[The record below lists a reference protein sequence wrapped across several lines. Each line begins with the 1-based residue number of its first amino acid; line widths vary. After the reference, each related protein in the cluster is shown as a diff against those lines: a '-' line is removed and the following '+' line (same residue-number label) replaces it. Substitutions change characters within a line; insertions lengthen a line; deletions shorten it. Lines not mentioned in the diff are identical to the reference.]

1 MSKWIKSV
9 GTSLFL
15 TVPLVMAGSVQAA
28 EKLNVV
34 SWSGYFSPEILA
46 KFQKQTGIEVTVDS
60 YDSNETLLAKLKQGG
75 AGYDVAIP
83 SHQFIPILI
92 KENLLE
98 RFDPVKEP
106 YYASVVDN
114 LKKPSWDP
122 EGAYSVP
129 FIWGTTSVV
138 LDSGRYKGPA
148 DSYKVLYE
156 PPAELQGRIN
166 MFDSVSDM
174 VDMASLYLNIPLCS
188 EDPKQMQQILTLL
201 KAQKPFVKTYSSK
214 AGSIRENLASGEI
227 DMSMFWGGSS
237 MRAREMKPSL
247 KYLYPKEGVL
257 AWVDNMVIPA
267 GSKNPANAKAF
278 IAFLSQPEN
287 SAMTQNFLKHQSPMK
302 GVEPF
307 LDANLK
313 DAPELHIPEGT
324 HVVFSKTCGEGAI
337 RLADRLW
344 TNLMR

>member
-1 MSKWIKSV
+1 MSTLIARFS
-9 GTSLFL
+9 TSLLL
-15 TVPLVMAGSVQAA
+15 TLPLLGSVQAA

-92 KENLLE
+92 KEQLLE
-98 RFDPVKEP
+98 RFDPVNQP
-106 YYASVVDN
+106 YYASIADN
-114 LKKPSWDP
+114 LKKPTWDP

-138 LDSGRYKGPA
+138 LNTERYKGPT

-156 PPAELQGRIN
+156 PPAELQGRVN
-166 MFDSVSDM
+166 MFDSVSDV

-188 EDPKQMQQILTLL
+188 EDPKQMQQVLTLL

-227 DMSMFWGGSS
+227 DMSTFWGGSS

-247 KYLYPKEGVL
+247 RYLYPKEGVL
-257 AWVDNMVIPA
+257 AWVDNMVIPK
-267 GSKNPANAKAF
+267 GSKNPTNAKTF

-287 SAMTQNFLKHQSPMK
+287 AAMTQNFLKHQSPIK

-307 LDANLK
+307 LDASLK
-313 DAPELHIPEGT
+313 DAPELHIPDGT

>member
-1 MSKWIKSV
+1 MSKWIKSI

-15 TVPLVMAGSVQAA
+15 TLPLTMAGSVQAV

-34 SWSGYFSPEILA
+34 SWSGYFSPEILT

-92 KENLLE
+92 KEKLLE
-98 RFDPVKEP
+98 RFDPVNEP

-114 LKKPSWDP
+114 LKKPTWDP

-138 LDSGRYKGPA
+138 LNTERYKGPA
-148 DSYKVLYE
+148 DSLKVLYE

-166 MFDSVSDM
+166 MFDSVSDV

-227 DMSMFWGGSS
+227 DMSTFWGGSS

-257 AWVDNMVIPA
+257 AWVDNMVIPT

-287 SAMTQNFLKHQSPMK
+287 AAMTQNFLKHQSPIK

-307 LDANLK
+307 LDAGLK

-324 HVVFSKTCGEGAI
+324 KVVFSKTCGEGAI

>member
-1 MSKWIKSV
+1 MSKLIASL
-9 GTSLFL
+9 GTSLL
-15 TVPLVMAGSVQAA
+15 LSLPLAVQAA

-75 AGYDVAIP
+75 TGYDVAIP

-92 KENLLE
+92 KEQLLE
-98 RFDPVKEP
+98 RFDPAKQP

-114 LKKPSWDP
+114 LKNPTWDP

-138 LDSGRYKGPA
+138 LNGERYKGPN

-166 MFDSVSDM
+166 MFDSVSE
-174 VDMASLYLNIPLCS
+174 VIDMASLYLNIPLCS
-188 EDPKQMQQILTLL
+188 EDPKQMQQILGLL

-214 AGSIRENLASGEI
+214 AGAIRENLAAGEI

-237 MRAREMKPSL
+237 MRAREMKPGL

-257 AWVDNMVIPA
+257 AWVDNMVIPK

-287 SAMTQNFLKHQSPMK
+287 AAMTQNFLKHQSPIK

-307 LDANLK
+307 LDAGLK

-324 HVVFSKTCGEGAI
+324 KVVFSQTCGEGAI

>member
-15 TVPLVMAGSVQAA
+15 TVPLVMAGGVQAA

-106 YYASVVDN
+106 YYAGVVDN

-287 SAMTQNFLKHQSPMK
+287 SAMTQNFLKHQSPIK

>member
-114 LKKPSWDP
+114 LKKPTWDP

-287 SAMTQNFLKHQSPMK
+287 SAMTQNFLKHQSPIK

-307 LDANLK
+307 LDTSLK

>member
-1 MSKWIKSV
+1 MSKLIASL
-9 GTSLFL
+9 GTTLLLSL
-15 TVPLVMAGSVQAA
+15 PLAVQAA

-75 AGYDVAIP
+75 SGYDVAIP

-92 KENLLE
+92 KEQLLE
-98 RFDPVKEP
+98 RFDPVQEP
-106 YYASVVDN
+106 YYSGIVDN
-114 LKKPSWDP
+114 LKQPTWDP
-122 EGAYSVP
+122 QGAYSVP

-138 LDSGRYKGPA
+138 LDTARYQGPT
-148 DSYKVLYE
+148 DSYRVLYE
-156 PPAELQGRIN
+156 PPKELQGRIN
-166 MFDSVSDM
+166 MFDSAGEVI
-174 VDMASLYLNIPLCS
+174 DMASLYLNIPLCS

-214 AGSIRENLASGEI
+214 AGAIRENLAAGEI
-227 DMSMFWGGSS
+227 DMSTFWGGSS

-257 AWVDNMVIPA
+257 AWVDNMVIPK

-287 SAMTQNFLKHQSPMK
+287 AAMTQNFLKHQSPIK

-307 LDANLK
+307 LDAGLK

-324 HVVFSKTCGEGAI
+324 KVVFSQTCGEGAI

>member
-1 MSKWIKSV
+1 MSKLIASL
-9 GTSLFL
+9 GTSLL
-15 TVPLVMAGSVQAA
+15 LSLPLAVQAA

-75 AGYDVAIP
+75 TGYDVAIP

-92 KENLLE
+92 KEQLLE
-98 RFDPVKEP
+98 RFDPAKQP

-114 LKKPSWDP
+114 LKNPTWDP

-138 LDSGRYKGPA
+138 LNGERYKGPS

-166 MFDSVSDM
+166 MFDSVSE
-174 VDMASLYLNIPLCS
+174 VIDMASLYLNIPLCS
-188 EDPKQMQQILTLL
+188 EDPKQMQQILGLL

-214 AGSIRENLASGEI
+214 AGAIRENLAAGEI

-237 MRAREMKPSL
+237 MRAREMKPGL

-257 AWVDNMVIPA
+257 AWVDNMVIPK

-278 IAFLSQPEN
+278 IAFLSQPDN
-287 SAMTQNFLKHQSPMK
+287 AAMTQNFLKHQSPIK

-307 LDANLK
+307 LDASLK

-324 HVVFSKTCGEGAI
+324 KVVFSKTCGEGAI
-337 RLADRLW
+337 RLADRIW

>member
-46 KFQKQTGIEVTVDS
+46 KFQKQSGIEVTVDS

-287 SAMTQNFLKHQSPMK
+287 SAMTQNFLKHQSPIK

>member
-15 TVPLVMAGSVQAA
+15 TVPLTMAVSIQAA

-46 KFQKQTGIEVTVDS
+46 RFQKQTGIEVTVDS

-83 SHQFIPILI
+83 SHQFVPILI

-138 LDSGRYKGPA
+138 LDSARYKGPA

-166 MFDSVSDM
+166 MFDSVSEM

-188 EDPKQMQQILTLL
+188 EDPKQMQQVLTLL

-237 MRAREMKPSL
+237 MRAREMKPTL

-287 SAMTQNFLKHQSPMK
+287 SAMTQNFLKHQSPIK

-307 LDANLK
+307 LDATLK
-313 DAPELHIPEGT
+313 DAPELHIPEAT

>member
-1 MSKWIKSV
+1 MKNV

-15 TVPLVMAGSVQAA
+15 ALPLTLANGVQAA

-92 KENLLE
+92 QEKLLE
-98 RFDPVKEP
+98 RFDPVNEP
-106 YYASVVDN
+106 YYANVVDN
-114 LKKPSWDP
+114 LKKPTWDP

-138 LDSGRYKGPA
+138 LDSARYKGPA

-156 PPAELQGRIN
+156 PPVELQGRIN

-188 EDPKQMQQILTLL
+188 EDPKQMQQVLTLL

-237 MRAREMKPSL
+237 MRAREMKPTL

-257 AWVDNMVIPA
+257 AWVDNMVIPV
-267 GSKNPANAKAF
+267 GSKNPENAKTF

-287 SAMTQNFLKHQSPMK
+287 SAMTQNFLKHQSPIK
-302 GVEPF
+302 GVETF
-307 LDANLK
+307 LEPALK

>member
-15 TVPLVMAGSVQAA
+15 TLPLTMAVSVQAA

-83 SHQFIPILI
+83 SHQFVPILI
-92 KENLLE
+92 QEKLLE
-98 RFDPVKEP
+98 RFDPVKEA
-106 YYASVVDN
+106 YYANVADN

-138 LDSGRYKGPA
+138 LDTARYSGPA

-166 MFDSVSDM
+166 MFDAVSDA
-174 VDMASLYLNIPLCS
+174 VDMASLYLDIPLCT

-201 KAQKPFVKTYSSK
+201 KAQKPYVKTYSSK

-237 MRAREMKPSL
+237 MRAREMKPTL

-257 AWVDNMVIPA
+257 AWVDNMVIPT
-267 GSKNPANAKAF
+267 GSKNPANAKVF

-287 SAMTQNFLKHQSPMK
+287 AAMTQNFLKHQSPIK

-307 LDANLK
+307 LDASLK
-313 DAPELHIPEGT
+313 DAPELHIPQGT
-324 HVVFSKTCGEGAI
+324 KVVFSKTCGEGSI

>member
-1 MSKWIKSV
+1 MSKLITSI
-9 GTSLFL
+9 GTSLLL
-15 TVPLVMAGSVQAA
+15 TLPLAFAGSVQAA

-46 KFQKQTGIEVTVDS
+46 RFQKQTGIEVTVDS

-75 AGYDVAIP
+75 TGYDVAIP
-83 SHQFIPILI
+83 SHQFVPILI
-92 KENLLE
+92 KEHLLE
-98 RFDPVKEP
+98 RFDPINEP
-106 YYASVVDN
+106 YYANIVDN
-114 LKKPSWDP
+114 LKKPTWDP

-138 LDSGRYKGPA
+138 LDAGRYKGPT

-166 MFDSVSDM
+166 MLDSVSD
-174 VDMASLYLNIPLCS
+174 VIDMASLYLNIPLCS
-188 EDPKQMQQILTLL
+188 EDPKQIQQVLTLL

-214 AGSIRENLASGEI
+214 AGSIRENLASGEV

-257 AWVDNMVIPA
+257 AWVDNMVIPT

-287 SAMTQNFLKHQSPMK
+287 AAMTQNFLKHQSPIK

-307 LDANLK
+307 LDAGLK
-313 DAPELHIPEGT
+313 DAPELHIPQGT
-324 HVVFSKTCGEGAI
+324 QVVFSKTCGEGAI

>member
-1 MSKWIKSV
+1 MKSV

-15 TVPLVMAGSVQAA
+15 TVPLVMAGSVHAA

-75 AGYDVAIP
+75 AGYDIAIP

-98 RFDPVKEP
+98 RFDPVKQP

-114 LKKPSWDP
+114 LKNPSWDP
-122 EGAYSVP
+122 DGAYSMP
-129 FIWGTTSVV
+129 FIWGTTSIV
-138 LDSGRYKGPA
+138 LDTARYKGPA

-188 EDPKQMQQILTLL
+188 EDPKQMQQVLSLL

-237 MRAREMKPSL
+237 MRAREMKPTL

-257 AWVDNMVIPA
+257 AWVDNLVIPA
-267 GSKNPANAKAF
+267 GAKHPENAKAF

-287 SAMTQNFLKHQSPMK
+287 SAMTQRLLKHQSPIK

-307 LDANLK
+307 LDAPLK
-313 DAPELHIPEGT
+313 EAPELHIPEGT

-344 TNLMR
+344 TSLMR

>member
-1 MSKWIKSV
+1 MNKWMKSV

-15 TVPLVMAGSVQAA
+15 TVPLVMAGSVHAA

-75 AGYDVAIP
+75 AGYDIAIP

-98 RFDPVKEP
+98 RFDPMKQP
-106 YYASVVDN
+106 YYSSVVDN
-114 LKKPSWDP
+114 LKNPSWDP
-122 EGAYSVP
+122 DGAYSMP
-129 FIWGTTSVV
+129 FIWGTTSIV
-138 LDSGRYKGPA
+138 LDTARYKGPA

-188 EDPKQMQQILTLL
+188 EDPKQMQQVLSLL

-237 MRAREMKPSL
+237 MRAREMKPTL

-257 AWVDNMVIPA
+257 AWVDNLVIPA
-267 GSKNPANAKAF
+267 GAKHPENAKAF

-287 SAMTQNFLKHQSPMK
+287 SAMTQRLLKHQSPIK

-307 LDANLK
+307 LDAPLK
-313 DAPELHIPEGT
+313 EAPELHIPEGT

-344 TNLMR
+344 TSLMR

>member
-9 GTSLFL
+9 GSSLFL
-15 TVPLVMAGSVQAA
+15 TVPLVMAGNVQAA

-287 SAMTQNFLKHQSPMK
+287 SAMTQNFLKHQSPIK

>member
-1 MSKWIKSV
+1 MSKLIASL
-9 GTSLFL
+9 GTSLL
-15 TVPLVMAGSVQAA
+15 LSLPLGVHAA

-75 AGYDVAIP
+75 TGYDVAIP

-92 KENLLE
+92 KEQLLE

-106 YYASVVDN
+106 YYAGLVDH
-114 LKKPSWDP
+114 LKKPTWDP

-138 LDSGRYKGPA
+138 LDGERYKGPA
-148 DSYKVLYE
+148 DSYKVLYQ

-166 MFDSVSDM
+166 MFDSVSE
-174 VDMASLYLNIPLCS
+174 VIDMASLYLDIPLCS
-188 EDPKQMQQILTLL
+188 EDPKQIQQVLTLL

-257 AWVDNMVIPA
+257 AWVDNMVIPK

-278 IAFLSQPEN
+278 IAFLSAPEN
-287 SAMTQNFLKHQSPMK
+287 AAMTQNFLKHQSPVK
-302 GVEPF
+302 GVESF
-307 LDANLK
+307 LDAGLK

-324 HVVFSKTCGEGAI
+324 KVVFSQTCGEGAI

>member
-129 FIWGTTSVV
+129 FIWGSTSVV

-287 SAMTQNFLKHQSPMK
+287 SAMTQNFLKHQSPIK

>member
-1 MSKWIKSV
+1 MSNLIA
-9 GTSLFL
+9 SLGASL
-15 TVPLVMAGSVQAA
+15 LLSLPLATHAA
-28 EKLNVV
+28 EKLNVM

-75 AGYDVAIP
+75 TGYDVAIP
-83 SHQFIPILI
+83 SHQFIPILV
-92 KENLLE
+92 KEQLLE
-98 RFDPVKEP
+98 RFDPAQEP
-106 YYASVVDN
+106 YYASLIDN
-114 LKKPSWDP
+114 LKKPTWDP
-122 EGAYSVP
+122 QGAYSVP

-138 LDSGRYKGPA
+138 LDGARYQGPA
-148 DSYKVLYE
+148 DSYAVLYE
-156 PPAELQGRIN
+156 PPKELQGRIN
-166 MFDSVSDM
+166 MFDSVSD
-174 VDMASLYLNIPLCS
+174 VIDMASLYLNIPLCS
-188 EDPKQMQQILTLL
+188 EDPKQMQQVLTLL

-214 AGSIRENLASGEI
+214 AGSIRENLAAGEI

-257 AWVDNMVIPA
+257 AWVDNMVIPK

-287 SAMTQNFLKHQSPMK
+287 AALTQNFLKHQSPIK

-307 LDANLK
+307 LDAGLK

-324 HVVFSKTCGEGAI
+324 KVVFSQTCGEGAI